1 MDLQSAVISEY
12 VTSGGSCFEKARN
25 NQKPDEAGRLS
36 PRRFDTGLLSWRI
49 LSNCLIYL
57 RVRCDRSNH
66 CK

>member
-36 PRRFDTGLLSWRI
+36 PRRFDTGL
-49 LSNCLIYL
+49 
-57 RVRCDRSNH
+57 
-66 CK
+66 